1 MIAPGTG
8 AGSVVMSSGAASAYG
23 QPLRPLG
30 GRKASPSSSQK
41 RRAKTSHSGSESR
54 DASRTPGTFSERSR
68 RRVRAEDEVEEE
80 RAAAALLLESKLPQ
94 SEQEGLP
101 SKVLILG
108 LILLNA
114 GCMGLAVDV
123 DELPEADYLL
133 VGFLIVFYLELMGRA
148 HMYGFQACAK
158 DIWYWLDFFL
168 ALLSTIGFIVG
179 ATYRYATAA
188 RLLRIFTLQKHCK
201 DRRSLRDVWL
211 VLGGLQDGLPAFL
224 WFLVVLFFIVYPCGG
239 AATVL
244 MRDLQWGGVT
254 LLTTTLQPVPSDLE
268 EVAVEPEYYCVG
280 SEFRSRLECI
290 DLDEYFG
297 STSRSALSLL
307 QVLTYDRW
315 ATSIVRPV
323 LGLDVLGAS
332 LLIAFIAVVG
342 FIVMNAA
349 AAVFVYATVQLARTH
364 ADHES
369 QKSMLDDYEIVSSLS
384 NFFAVNLKL
393 EDRKSIDF
401 LELKEAMEIP
411 QVAAAFTQLDLPVPE
426 PFKLF
431 KQIDKR
437 NRGHVSVDE
446 FREGLLRLKEPATR
460 VDYARLAARLG
471 GKVTYMDSVEAR
483 TEVLRQKL
491 HDTAKALSF
500 AMEQLGSYTE
510 SQGVSEWLPE
520 VPLRAAGKM
529 QSAKELTAQKQGNL
543 MYT

>member
-1 MIAPGTG
+1 
-8 AGSVVMSSGAASAYG
+8 MSAN
-23 QPLRPLG
+23 
-30 GRKASPSSSQK
+30 
-41 RRAKTSHSGSESR
+41 T
-54 DASRTPGTFSERSR
+54 R
-68 RRVRAEDEVEEE
+68 RRVRAEEEVEEMN
-80 RAAAALLLESKLPQ
+80 AMPLDDESKLPQ
-94 SEQEGLP
+94 TEQEGLF

-108 LILLNA
+108 FIFLNA
-114 GCMGLAVDV
+114 ACMGLAVDL

-133 VGFLIVFYLELMGRA
+133 VGFLIVFFLELIGRV
-148 HMYGFQACAK
+148 HMYGILPCAK
-158 DIWYWLDFFL
+158 DIWYWLDFTL
-168 ALLSTIGFIVG
+168 AVLSTVGFITRG
-179 ATYRYATAA
+179 TYRYATAG
-188 RLLRIFTLQKHCK
+188 RILRIFTLRKHCK
-201 DRRSLRDVWL
+201 ERRSLRDVWL
-211 VLGGLQDGLPAFL
+211 LLGGLQDGLPAFL
-224 WFLVVLFFIVYPCGG
+224 WFLVVMFFILYPCGG

-244 MRDLQWGGVT
+244 LRDVEWGGVT
-254 LLTTTLQPVPSDLE
+254 LLTTTVPGPLVSGDE
-268 EVAVEPEYYCVG
+268 ADWEPEHYCLG
-280 SEFRSRLECI
+280 SDFRSRLDCI
-290 DLDEYFG
+290 DLEEYFG

-307 QVLTYDRW
+307 QVVTYDRW
-315 ATSIVRPV
+315 ATSIVRPL
-323 LGLDVLGAS
+323 LGLDTLAAA
-332 LLIAFIAVVG
+332 LIIAFLAVVG

-369 QKSMLDDYEIVSSLS
+369 QKSMLDDYEIVASLS

-426 PFKLF
+426 PYKLF

-437 NRGHVSVDE
+437 NRGHVSVEE
-446 FREGLLRLKEPATR
+446 FKEGLLRLKEPATR

-471 GKVTYMDSVEAR
+471 GKVTYMDRVEAR

-529 QSAKELTAQKQGNL
+529 MSAKELAAKKQGNL